1 MIEIRWHGRGG
12 QGAKTGAHL
21 FAMAAL
27 ESERSVQAFPE
38 FGPERSGAPV
48 QAYDRIDERPI
59 RRRDAVT
66 TPDAVVV
73 LDPSLLREVDVAAG
87 LRPGGLLLVNTDRR
101 PEDIRAQL
109 GVGGTV
115 LCVPGNSLAAEVG
128 GRHAN
133 VVLLGAL
140 AAALGEP
147 PLPAL
152 EQAASDLLGEKLGS
166 AALEPALASLAA
178 GYRYLAGE
186 DAGRRVA
193 CLA

>member
-1 MIEIRWHGRGG
+1 M
-12 QGAKTGAHL
+12 
-21 FAMAAL
+21 
-27 ESERSVQAFPE
+27 
-38 FGPERSGAPV
+38 

-73 LDPSLLREVDVAAG
+73 LDPSLLREVDVTAG
-87 LRPGGLLLVNTDRR
+87 LRSGGLLLVNTDRS
-101 PEDIRAQL
+101 PDDVRAQL
-109 GVGGTV
+109 GNGGTV
-115 LCVPGNSLAAEVG
+115 LCVPGNGLAAEVG
-128 GRHAN
+128 ARHAN

-147 PLPAL
+147 PLPVL
-152 EQAASDLLGEKLGS
+152 QQAVRDVLGEKLGP
-166 AALEPALASLAA
+166 AALEPAVASVAA
-178 GYRYLAGE
+178 GFRYLAGE